1 MDAPMCE
8 TIDQNRRRW
17 LAGALA
23 LTITSL
29 MPGEALAASVFSSRR
44 ISVTVHGS
52 GPDVVMIPGLGSAPS
67 IWQSA
72 IAAVPGYRYHL
83 VQVKGFAGTAAEANA
98 SGPILEPVAKEIV
111 RYITAMD
118 LRRPRIIG
126 HSMGGTLAMMLAAR
140 YPASTGKVM
149 VVDMLPSGAGMV
161 GGTTSGMGVFAGQL
175 GSYFTGTKGGRQM
188 FRQLMGMFGPDAANN
203 DPDVTAA
210 ALQDL
215 ARIDLTAELPKIS
228 MPLTVVY
235 ATPADAAQRTAIM
248 QRYSAAY
255 AGAKGVR
262 LKAVG
267 PSGHMIMFDQPQRF
281 AEEVRAFLRG

>member
-1 MDAPMCE
+1 
-8 TIDQNRRRW
+8 
-17 LAGALA
+17 
-23 LTITSL
+23 

-149 VVDMLPSGAGMV
+149 VVDMLPSRSDARRV
-161 GGTTSGMGVFAGQL
+161 G
-175 GSYFTGTKGGRQM
+175 KKWGR
-188 FRQLMGMFGPDAANN
+188 
-203 DPDVTAA
+203 
-210 ALQDL
+210 
-215 ARIDLTAELPKIS
+215 
-228 MPLTVVY
+228 TVC
-235 ATPADAAQRTAIM
+235 
-248 QRYSAAY
+248 
-255 AGAKGVR
+255 
-262 LKAVG
+262 
-267 PSGHMIMFDQPQRF
+267 
-281 AEEVRAFLRG
+281 